1 MESESRADSCGTG
14 IVSFRFR
21 NRPNITTWNDLLQFN
36 WYSRR
41 VGLAAIYKMTELY
54 LMQDSSADH
63 AATWQFLS
71 RRVEEASQ
79 VHAVMIQSET
89 GVQFAKEVA
98 SATFTTV
105 SWSFYSLIKNI
116 LL

>member
-1 MESESRADSCGTG
+1 M
-14 IVSFRFR
+14 
-21 NRPNITTWNDLLQFN
+21 
-36 WYSRR
+36 
-41 VGLAAIYKMTELY
+41 GLAAIYKMTELY

-105 SWSFYSLIKNI
+105 SWSYYSLIKNI